1 MAGIF
6 SAIEISG
13 SGMSV
18 QRRKMN
24 AAAENMA
31 NAETTS
37 TIEGGPY
44 RRRRVEVSS
53 EEGRLPFQT
62 VLNSSQADLA
72 CTDGRHLPSVPS
84 ATGSME
90 TIVTA
95 KANEVVAGEDD
106 YRSVYD
112 PTHPDADDK
121 GYVKMPN
128 IEIINEMVDMMS
140 ANRAYEA
147 NAMTVSAS
155 KEMLKNALEI

>member
-18 QRRKMN
+18 QRQKMN

-37 TIEGGPY
+37 TVEGGPY
-44 RRRRVEVSS
+44 RRRRIEVSS
-53 EEGRLPFQT
+53 EEGSMPFQT
-62 VLNSSQADLA
+62 VLDNSQADLA
-72 CTDGRHLPSVPS
+72 CTDEKHLPSIPS
-84 ATGSME
+84 ATGNTE
-90 TIVTA
+90 TVVTA
-95 KANEVVAGEDD
+95 KAREIVAGEDD
-106 YRSVYD
+106 YRLVYD

-147 NAMTVSAS
+147 NAMAISAS